1 MKIKAVFAVTLLLA
15 SFPLFAAY
23 DAFLKID
30 TIPGESTAPGHQG
43 WMDIDSFSWGATP
56 AAAHT
61 AASKC
66 SLHSLNFTKKLD
78 KASPMMAQAAMTG
91 MLLPAVT
98 VEVNGERHMLQNV
111 QIRSVQNVNGAT
123 GPAQLVSLN
132 FARCMT
138 HEANAILAPEHKA
151 TIANGIIIKGDSNAM
166 LAFGDGMPGDAV
178 SMQDLHFTGPNQAVM
193 TVRKAGGS
201 NAILIGLL
209 RASTSGKHI
218 PVVSINARKAGGTQ
232 QEYYQI
238 KLTDVLVSSYHG
250 SGGGEG
256 FDQVTLNFAKLDGPM
271 APFHDVFIK

>member
-1 MKIKAVFAVTLLLA
+1 MKIKAVFAVALLLA
-15 SFPLFAAY
+15 SLPLFAAY

-43 WMDIDSFSWGATP
+43 WLDIESFSWGATST
-56 AAAHT
+56 AAART
-61 AASKC
+61 AGSKC
-66 SLHSLNFTKKLD
+66 SFHSLNFTKKLD

-123 GPAQLVSLN
+123 GPAQLVTLN
-132 FARCMT
+132 FARCLT
-138 HEANAILAPEHKA
+138 HEANAMLAPEHKA
-151 TIANGIIIKGDSNAM
+151 VITNIKADSNAM

-209 RASTSGKHI
+209 RASANGKHI
-218 PVVSINARKAGGTQ
+218 PVVSISARKAGGGQ
-232 QEYYQI
+232 QEYYQV
-238 KLTDVLVSSYHG
+238 KLTDVLVSSYQ
-250 SGGGEG
+250 SGGAG

>member
-1 MKIKAVFAVTLLLA
+1 MKVKASLFAVALLLA

-43 WMDIDSFSWGATP
+43 WMDIESFSWGATP
-56 AAAHT
+56 AT
-61 AASKC
+61 ARTASKC
-66 SLHSLNFTKKLD
+66 SLHSLTITKKLD

-111 QIRSVQNVNGAT
+111 MIRSVQNVNTPT
-123 GPAQLVSLN
+123 GPGQAVTLN
-132 FARCMT
+132 FTRCMT
-138 HEANAILAPEHKA
+138 HEANASLMPEHKA
-151 TIANGIIIKGDSNAM
+151 IGAAGIIIKGESNAT
-166 LAFGDGMPGDAV
+166 LAFGSGMPGDAV

-218 PVVSINARKAGGTQ
+218 PEVSISARKAGGTQ
-232 QEYYQI
+232 QEFYQV
-238 KLTDVLVSSYHG
+238 KLTDVLVSSYQ
-250 SGGGEG
+250 SGGAG

-271 APFHDVFIK
+271 APFHDVSIK